1 MTQVN
6 NLLNILKQKA
16 STLPQQQDTQDQ
28 SIIVDEQFDF
38 VIGSRDIE
46 TSMSYSQFIDSV
58 LNRIKLNRPDIKESF
73 SKWGKIQLIPFY
85 HFHVVDEQYKLGV
98 SDLVLLADK
107 IHINI
112 VLPRRVFLDKNEDAK
127 YNTML
132 YLSKATDLKLEIN
145 LGQDTPK
152 TVNIIALNWDNA
164 IALADYILDQFI
176 EPNFRY
182 QENIFFEPL
191 DFYNYTKT
199 IVNRTFSTHV
209 IQLEPQ
215 SWVFKAYP
223 TSSLIQKVMSL
234 DFVGGNSKFNR
245 YVCQKTVLEFHP
257 SNTNIPTKTWLS
269 YTNPVK
275 KIPYQPS
282 SIVEIIKE
290 IKYNFLDKSPI
301 LDHSGELVYLE
312 NLIIEKANSEPNQH
326 DGINYKIKNRM
337 DSCLFFK
344 DIEQ

>member
-164 IALADYILDQFI
+164 IALADYILDYFI

-191 DFYNYTKT
+191 DFYNYTKNL
-199 IVNRTFSTHV
+199 VNRTFSTHV

-223 TSSLIQKVMSL
+223 ASSLIQKVMNL

-312 NLIIEKANSEPNQH
+312 NLIIDKANSEPNQH